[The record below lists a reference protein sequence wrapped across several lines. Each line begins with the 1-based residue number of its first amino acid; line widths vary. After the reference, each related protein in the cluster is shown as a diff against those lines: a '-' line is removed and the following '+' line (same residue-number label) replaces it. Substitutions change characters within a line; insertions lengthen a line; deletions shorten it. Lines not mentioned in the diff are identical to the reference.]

1 MRVPPLVHLTPV
13 LALVFVAQT
22 LSQSIETFPPC
33 WQDCLKSSD
42 LGCKDTDLNCLSL
55 IYPSFFF
62 PGSPTSIVILETPQ
76 RLTNSSGICSSASS
90 HISSLVACVTSKCS
104 SASLTPLQV
113 GCQLSSPIP
122 SSLLSSVK
130 SITTDVAHPTLLLAS
145 PTSLTVIHT
154 STAAGSAASA
164 TATGKKDD
172 GGGQGGGDGT
182 VLDLEGRGG
191 KREGACLLGLTV
203 GILAGIAWF

>member
-1 MRVPPLVHLTPV
+1 MRVPPLVNLTLV

-22 LSQSIETFPPC
+22 LSQSIETFPQC

-42 LGCKDTDLNCLSL
+42 LGCKDTDLNC
-55 IYPSFFF
+55 
-62 PGSPTSIVILETPQ
+62 
-76 RLTNSSGICSSASS
+76 ICSSASS
-90 HISSLVACVTSKCS
+90 HLSALVACVTSKCS
-104 SASLTPLQV
+104 SASLTPLQA
-113 GCQLSSPIP
+113 GCQLSSSPIL

-130 SITTDVAHPTLLLAS
+130 SQVTDVAHPTLLLAS
-145 PTSLTVIHT
+145 PTSFTVIHT
-154 STAAGSAASA
+154 STLTGSAASA
-164 TATGKKDD
+164 TATGKKGD

-182 VLDLEGRGG
+182 VLDLEGGGG